1 MEIKWTTLALL
12 SFEAEIDFILEKWN
26 PQEASNFV
34 KLVDDFTIQLRQ
46 NPFIGKPASKNEFR
60 AFVLSRQTTVF
71 YQVFEDKKRIDL
83 QLFWNNLRDPN
94 DLKSLL

>member
-12 SFEAEIDFILEKWN
+12 SFEAEIDFILKKWS
-26 PQEASNFV
+26 PQEASAFV
-34 KLVDDFTIQLRQ
+34 KLVDDFTARLCQ
-46 NPFIGKPASKNEFR
+46 NPFIGKPSSKKGFR
-60 AFVLSRQTTVF
+60 AFVLSRQTTIF
-71 YQVFEDKKRIDL
+71 YQVIEAKNRIDL